1 MMRFTSKHQAGVVR
15 SGFTLIEVVLAVGL
29 SVILLGL
36 LTMAIDLHLIRVDA
50 SRSTVEQATL
60 VRGVFRIVADDFR
73 QAAIG
78 SIQDTAEASELA
90 EASAAFDVD
99 SIDQADPAATTDPLE
114 AEAVVRP
121 GFGMM
126 GDAVSVMAYLERERP
141 SPITPQT
148 LSPMAQQAPPPM
160 AGLTLVRY
168 ALADGSQMGGDG
180 QPLRGLVRQ
189 EVNRDVYLYQQ
200 QLGGDAFA
208 YGTTWSVAPEVVGMS
223 IAYTDGTTTYT
234 QWGTTEGQAPLPV
247 AIELNLAV
255 RTDGLHA
262 AQAGDPAAAAD
273 IRNYRM
279 VIALP
284 AGFVAPVEEAVDP
297 AATTSGATGS
307 GV

>member
-1 MMRFTSKHQAGVVR
+1 MRSTAPSASGVNR
-15 SGFTLIEVVLAVGL
+15 RAFTLIEVVLAVGL

-78 SIQDTAEASELA
+78 SIQDTAEATQLA

-99 SIDQADPAATTDPLE
+99 AIDQADPATQTDPLE
-114 AEAVVRP
+114 TAEVARP
-121 GFGMM
+121 GFGMI
-126 GDAVSVMAYLERERP
+126 GDAMSVMAYVERERP
-141 SPITPQT
+141 SPVTPQT
-148 LSPMAQQAPPPM
+148 LAPTAAPALPPM
-160 AGLTLVRY
+160 AGLTVVRY
-168 ALADGSQMGGDG
+168 ALADGSQVGADG

-200 QLGGDAFA
+200 QLGGDAFDF
-208 YGTTWSVAPEVVGMS
+208 GTTWSVAPEVVDLS
-223 IAYTDGTTTYT
+223 FAYTDGTTTYT

-247 AIELNLAV
+247 AIELSLAL
-255 RTDGLHA
+255 RTDGIRA
-262 AQAGDPAAAAD
+262 AQQGDAAAAED

-279 VIALP
+279 TIALP
-284 AGFVAPVEEAVDP
+284 AGFVAPAAETEEAE
-297 AATTSGATGS
+297 TEQTL
-307 GV
+307 